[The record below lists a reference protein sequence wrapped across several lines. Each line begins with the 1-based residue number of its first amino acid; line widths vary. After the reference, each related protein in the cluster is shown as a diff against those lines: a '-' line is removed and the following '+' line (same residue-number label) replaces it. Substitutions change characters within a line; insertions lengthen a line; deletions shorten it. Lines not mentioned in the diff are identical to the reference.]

1 MTKKRYNWIIIGGG
15 ISGLAI
21 AEILSRENNEIL
33 IIEKN
38 KYLASETSKVFHEWL
53 HTGALYTLVP
63 DRMMT
68 TRYLLGAIDDLL
80 EYYSY
85 FEGMNLSKTQN
96 GLSITNQGWFN
107 PEPMK
112 FKYRARK
119 MNPIWELVVAKSSIE
134 LDKIYNHD
142 WLRRRGGED
151 YGNLRLFDRRIL
163 KELINVYKD
172 NKDFYEKQSS
182 DLTMNSRQLISDIL
196 NQSINRGLDIRVNEP
211 VQAVTQNQNGVKV
224 ETKNNDYF
232 ADNVVICSPD
242 FISKYESLNIKE
254 SYAPMA
260 VVDGVEDSVDN
271 FVELDYYYKNCINL
285 IKKGDGFAQVG
296 GISLNDHSKV
306 DAYLEFL
313 MKEHKKRNDK
323 IRLIGSY
330 VGVKKE
336 LTRKS
341 QNRNYEYHIHR
352 SDKNIWSIVL
362 GKFTLAFSL
371 APEFFRRIYNKN
383 PYVDYTVKT
392 YKKRSEYV
400 DTTTWSDVINQ
411 SKKEV

>member
-1 MTKKRYNWIIIGGG
+1 M
-15 ISGLAI
+15 
-21 AEILSRENNEIL
+21 
-33 IIEKN
+33 
-38 KYLASETSKVFHEWL
+38 
-53 HTGALYTLVP
+53 
-63 DRMMT
+63 
-68 TRYLLGAIDDLL
+68 
-80 EYYSY
+80 
-85 FEGMNLSKTQN
+85 
-96 GLSITNQGWFN
+96 
-107 PEPMK
+107 
-112 FKYRARK
+112 
-119 MNPIWELVVAKSSIE
+119 
-134 LDKIYNHD
+134 
-142 WLRRRGGED
+142 
-151 YGNLRLFDRRIL
+151 
-163 KELINVYKD
+163 
-172 NKDFYEKQSS
+172 
-182 DLTMNSRQLISDIL
+182 DIK
-196 NQSINRGLDIRVNEP
+196 VNEP
-211 VQAVTQNQNGVKV
+211 VQAVTQNQTGVKV

-232 ADNVVICSPD
+232 AENVVICSPD

-285 IKKGDGFAQVG
+285 LKKGNGFAQVG
-296 GISLNDHSKV
+296 GISLNDYSKV
-306 DAYLEFL
+306 DAYLEYL

-383 PYVDYTVKT
+383 PYVDYTVET

-400 DTTTWSDVINQ
+400 DTTTWSDVIKQ